1 MLGIRNIFQKL
12 KLTISN
18 SFFILWLLYISICM
32 TIIFYHWFHNWY
44 LPKIEFQT
52 NIDFELSCINQN
64 HMGKNCELVGSI
76 DLVNYDNEVL
86 MRMGE
91 EYKFILELFVPES
104 DRNFDIDTFGVTAEL
119 SDDDQK
125 IIDSFR
131 TTVNK

>member
-1 MLGIRNIFQKL
+1 
-12 KLTISN
+12 
-18 SFFILWLLYISICM
+18 
-32 TIIFYHWFHNWY
+32 
-44 LPKIEFQT
+44 
-52 NIDFELSCINQN
+52 
-64 HMGKNCELVGSI
+64 MGKNCELVGSI